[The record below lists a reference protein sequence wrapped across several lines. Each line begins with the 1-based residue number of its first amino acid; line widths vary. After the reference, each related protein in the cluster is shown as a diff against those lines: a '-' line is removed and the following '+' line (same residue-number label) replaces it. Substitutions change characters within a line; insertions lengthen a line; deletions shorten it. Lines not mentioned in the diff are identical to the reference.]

1 LDHDLDIPRV
11 RDHCPSASS
20 GSSFS
25 HAPPPSS
32 HTRVL
37 QEDITRSSQWTSA
50 VAILLY
56 NVSDAVGKF
65 LEPLP
70 VSSSALVASSAAR
83 VLFIPAFIAA
93 VGANGANGAV
103 ICLLASLLG
112 VTNGWLTITAF
123 NALQHDVS
131 DQDEY
136 LAGQVAVGALMTGL
150 NLGAASSWLLMLL
163 IRDKG

>member
-1 LDHDLDIPRV
+1 MSEREQQRQLILTHTT
-11 RDHCPSASS
+11 
-20 GSSFS
+20 
-25 HAPPPSS
+25 

-37 QEDITRSSQWTSA
+37 QEDITRPSQWTSA

-70 VSSSALVASSAAR
+70 VSSSALVAASAAR

-93 VGANGANGAV
+93 VGANGAV
-103 ICLLASLLG
+103 VCLLASLLG

-131 DQDEY
+131 DEDEY
-136 LAGQVAVGALMTGL
+136 LAGQVAVGALMAGL

-163 IRDKG
+163 IRGMG